1 MNETWTDEDGVV
13 FNADKT
19 ILLKAPKGLKE
30 YIIPDGTKVIGEYAF
45 SETSDTLECVLFP
58 ESVKVIEHCAF
69 SPKGG
74 RWSKLESIGIPN
86 SVMTID
92 KKAFLNT
99 KKLIYKGDAE
109 GWPWGADVVI
119 DNKKHYVDLYPYSGY
134 LIYQGEI
141 MNGVPHGK
149 GGVYDRYSGTP
160 FEKGTYYKG
169 KLVDGDRWT
178 SRGER
183 YSPSGDTWNGYG
195 TGVDSEGN
203 VYTGKWVFGHTK
215 EEFDELWDE
224 IN

>member
-58 ESVKVIEHCAF
+58 ASVKVIEHCAF

-109 GWPWGADVVI
+109 GWSWGADVVI

-134 LIYQGEI
+134 LI
-141 MNGVPHGK
+141 
-149 GGVYDRYSGTP
+149 
-160 FEKGTYYKG
+160 
-169 KLVDGDRWT
+169 
-178 SRGER
+178 
-183 YSPSGDTWNGYG
+183 
-195 TGVDSEGN
+195 
-203 VYTGKWVFGHTK
+203 
-215 EEFDELWDE
+215 
-224 IN
+224 